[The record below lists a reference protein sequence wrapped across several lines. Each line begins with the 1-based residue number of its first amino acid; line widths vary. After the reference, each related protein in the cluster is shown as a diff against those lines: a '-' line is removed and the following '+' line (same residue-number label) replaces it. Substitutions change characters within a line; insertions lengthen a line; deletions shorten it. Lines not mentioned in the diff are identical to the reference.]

1 MNVFPREFQNQCSL
15 HRQRADNPIYKRHIA
30 QPILCFKNEKP
41 ETWQTQTTL
50 PRANIVLEKS
60 NQCKLCPTMWWYI
73 VGGDNNP
80 ISPEISRRCQRVEWE
95 QTTKRLWR
103 RHQIGNWTLGC
114 FKCSARSNES
124 RLIKYGGEGVSSDLY
139 IRYTSDAWYIVGKDV
154 LILTLTLDLPCFSVH
169 WIHCSTLTSQDARC
183 WNAGMIA
190 LANKIWLLWVCK

>member
-1 MNVFPREFQNQCSL
+1 MNVFPRAFQNQCSL

-60 NQCKLCPTMWWYI
+60 NQCKVCPTMWWYI

-80 ISPEISRRCQRVEWE
+80 ISPEISHGCQRVEWD

-103 RHQIGNWTLGC
+103 RHQIGNWTLQMLG
-114 FKCSARSNES
+114 S
-124 RLIKYGGEGVSSDLY
+124 IKWVSIDQIWWWGSFL
-139 IRYTSDAWYIVGKDV
+139 W
-154 LILTLTLDLPCFSVH
+154 SVH
-169 WIHCSTLTSQDARC
+169 KVHIWCLVHSREGGPDSNSNSGPPLLQCTLNT
-183 WNAGMIA
+183 
-190 LANKIWLLWVCK
+190 L